1 MSAAENES
9 AIKNATPALTQGGV
23 LVLPVGTQ
31 QLEKHG
37 GNEEFSSGGAPGGAT
52 WGEIR
57 DLIARCEDLPEGIR
71 GQLVAMGDRCRMKLN
86 KVSPKDAG

>member
-37 GNEEFSSGGAPGGAT
+37 GNREFSSGGAPGGAS
-52 WGEIR
+52 WSEIR
-57 DLIARCEDLPEGIR
+57 GLIARCEDLPKVIR

-86 KVSPKDAG
+86 KVSPSDVG

>member
-9 AIKNATPALTQGGV
+9 AIKNATPGINQGGV

-57 DLIARCEDLPEGIR
+57 VLISRCDDLPEDVR
-71 GQLVAMGDRCRMKLN
+71 GRLVAMGDK
-86 KVSPKDAG
+86 SQAGAVELSTQ